1 MKKAT
6 RIGLWASGSL
16 VALAAIALGYAWQPA
31 IAPLEGTP
39 GPFSAEQIAR
49 GERLAALG
57 DCAVCHTREDGPRN
71 AGGRALPTPFGTI
84 YSSNL
89 TPDRASG
96 IGGWSYPA
104 FERAMRHGVARDG
117 SYLYPAFPY
126 TAFTRTRDEDL
137 KALYAYLMSQPAVHS
152 ETPANQLP
160 FPFDQRQL
168 MAGWNLLFLE
178 PGAYRDEPTRNQQWN
193 RGAYLAE
200 GLGHCSACHSPRNA
214 LGAEKSGS
222 AHFAGGEAEGWT
234 APALN
239 ASSPAPIA
247 GSEEAL
253 YAYRRHGYSA
263 YHGVA
268 SGPMAPVVGEGLA
281 KQSDE
286 DLRALAHYLASYAAA
301 PAGETDQQQA
311 QRLDRQG
318 YGRVQPPSGSGAR
331 LFAGACL
338 ACHHDGDGP
347 RFFGVRPS
355 LALNSNVHADSPDNL
370 LRIILDGIHSPAT
383 GALGYMPG
391 FRHSLDDRQVA
402 ALANYLRERFAGK
415 PAWPDLAAKAASL
428 RQQAAP

>member
-1 MKKAT
+1 
-6 RIGLWASGSL
+6 
-16 VALAAIALGYAWQPA
+16 
-31 IAPLEGTP
+31 
-39 GPFSAEQIAR
+39 
-49 GERLAALG
+49 
-57 DCAVCHTREDGPRN
+57 
-71 AGGRALPTPFGTI
+71 
-84 YSSNL
+84 
-89 TPDRASG
+89 
-96 IGGWSYPA
+96 
-104 FERAMRHGVARDG
+104 
-117 SYLYPAFPY
+117 
-126 TAFTRTRDEDL
+126 
-137 KALYAYLMSQPAVHS
+137 MSQPAVHS

-247 GSEEAL
+247 WSEEAL
-253 YAYRRHGYSA
+253 YAYLRHGYSA

-301 PAGETDQQQA
+301 PAGKPISNRRNAST
-311 QRLDRQG
+311 
-318 YGRVQPPSGSGAR
+318 GRATAACNRPAAAAR
-331 LFAGACL
+331 AC
-338 ACHHDGDGP
+338 
-347 RFFGVRPS
+347 
-355 LALNSNVHADSPDNL
+355 SP
-370 LRIILDGIHSPAT
+370 G
-383 GALGYMPG
+383 
-391 FRHSLDDRQVA
+391 
-402 ALANYLRERFAGK
+402 
-415 PAWPDLAAKAASL
+415 PAWPATMTATDRASSACVHPW
-428 RQQAAP
+428 R

>member
-57 DCAVCHTREDGPRN
+57 DCAVCHTREGGPRN

-200 GLGHCSACHSPRNA
+200 ASA
-214 LGAEKSGS
+214 
-222 AHFAGGEAEGWT
+222 
-234 APALN
+234 
-239 ASSPAPIA
+239 I
-247 GSEEAL
+247 
-253 YAYRRHGYSA
+253 
-263 YHGVA
+263 
-268 SGPMAPVVGEGLA
+268 
-281 KQSDE
+281 
-286 DLRALAHYLASYAAA
+286 AA
-301 PAGETDQQQA
+301 PATRRA
-311 QRLDRQG
+311 MR
-318 YGRVQPPSGSGAR
+318 SAR
-331 LFAGACL
+331 KSPAARTSP
-338 ACHHDGDGP
+338 AARRRAGP
-347 RFFGVRPS
+347 RQP
-355 LALNSNVHADSPDNL
+355 
-370 LRIILDGIHSPAT
+370 
-383 GALGYMPG
+383 
-391 FRHSLDDRQVA
+391 
-402 ALANYLRERFAGK
+402 
-415 PAWPDLAAKAASL
+415 
-428 RQQAAP
+428 

>member
-57 DCAVCHTREDGPRN
+57 DCAVCHTREGGPRN

-222 AHFAGGEAEGWT
+222 AQPRPGK
-234 APALN
+234 PISNRRN
-239 ASSPAPIA
+239 AST
-247 GSEEAL
+247 G
-253 YAYRRHGYSA
+253 
-263 YHGVA
+263 
-268 SGPMAPVVGEGLA
+268 
-281 KQSDE
+281 
-286 DLRALAHYLASYAAA
+286 RATAACNRPAAA
-301 PAGETDQQQA
+301 
-311 QRLDRQG
+311 
-318 YGRVQPPSGSGAR
+318 AR
-331 LFAGACL
+331 AC
-338 ACHHDGDGP
+338 
-347 RFFGVRPS
+347 
-355 LALNSNVHADSPDNL
+355 SP
-370 LRIILDGIHSPAT
+370 G
-383 GALGYMPG
+383 
-391 FRHSLDDRQVA
+391 
-402 ALANYLRERFAGK
+402 
-415 PAWPDLAAKAASL
+415 PAWPAIMTATGRASSACVHPW
-428 RQQAAP
+428 R

>member
-31 IAPLEGTP
+31 IGPLEGTP

-57 DCAVCHTREDGPRN
+57 DCAVCHTREGGPRN
-71 AGGRALPTPFGTI
+71 AGG
-84 YSSNL
+84 
-89 TPDRASG
+89 
-96 IGGWSYPA
+96 
-104 FERAMRHGVARDG
+104 RAMRHGVARDG

-247 GSEEAL
+247 WSEEAL
-253 YAYRRHGYSA
+253 YAYLRHGYSA

-383 GALGYMPG
+383 GDLGYMPS

-428 RQQAAP
+428 RRQAAP

>member
-1 MKKAT
+1 MQ
-6 RIGLWASGSL
+6 RLP
-16 VALAAIALGYAWQPA
+16 LAAQC
-31 IAPLEGTP
+31 
-39 GPFSAEQIAR
+39 AR
-49 GERLAALG
+49 RGKVRQ
-57 DCAVCHTREDGPRN
+57 
-71 AGGRALPTPFGTI
+71 RALRRRRGGG
-84 YSSNL
+84 L
-89 TPDRASG
+89 DRASL
-96 IGGWSYPA
+96 
-104 FERAMRHGVARDG
+104 ERQFAGAHRLERG
-117 SYLYPAFPY
+117 
-126 TAFTRTRDEDL
+126 
-137 KALYAYLMSQPAVHS
+137 ALYAYL
-152 ETPANQLP
+152 
-160 FPFDQRQL
+160 
-168 MAGWNLLFLE
+168 
-178 PGAYRDEPTRNQQWN
+178 
-193 RGAYLAE
+193 
-200 GLGHCSACHSPRNA
+200 
-214 LGAEKSGS
+214 
-222 AHFAGGEAEGWT
+222 
-234 APALN
+234 
-239 ASSPAPIA
+239 
-247 GSEEAL
+247 
-253 YAYRRHGYSA
+253 RHGYSA

-383 GALGYMPG
+383 GDLGYMPG

>member
-1 MKKAT
+1 MAWPAT
-6 RIGLWASGSL
+6 
-16 VALAAIALGYAWQPA
+16 AATCIRR
-31 IAPLEGTP
+31 
-39 GPFSAEQIAR
+39 S
-49 GERLAALG
+49 
-57 DCAVCHTREDGPRN
+57 H
-71 AGGRALPTPFGTI
+71 
-84 YSSNL
+84 
-89 TPDRASG
+89 
-96 IGGWSYPA
+96 
-104 FERAMRHGVARDG
+104 
-117 SYLYPAFPY
+117 

-247 GSEEAL
+247 WSEEAL
-253 YAYRRHGYSA
+253 YAYLRHGYSA

-383 GALGYMPG
+383 GDLGYMPG

-428 RQQAAP
+428 RRQAAP

>member
-31 IAPLEGTP
+31 IGPLEGTP

-57 DCAVCHTREDGPRN
+57 DCAVCHTREGGPRN

-168 MAGWNLLFLE
+168 MAG
-178 PGAYRDEPTRNQQWN
+178 
-193 RGAYLAE
+193 
-200 GLGHCSACHSPRNA
+200 
-214 LGAEKSGS
+214 
-222 AHFAGGEAEGWT
+222 
-234 APALN
+234 
-239 ASSPAPIA
+239 
-247 GSEEAL
+247 
-253 YAYRRHGYSA
+253 
-263 YHGVA
+263 
-268 SGPMAPVVGEGLA
+268 
-281 KQSDE
+281 
-286 DLRALAHYLASYAAA
+286 
-301 PAGETDQQQA
+301 
-311 QRLDRQG
+311 
-318 YGRVQPPSGSGAR
+318 
-331 LFAGACL
+331 
-338 ACHHDGDGP
+338 
-347 RFFGVRPS
+347 
-355 LALNSNVHADSPDNL
+355 
-370 LRIILDGIHSPAT
+370 
-383 GALGYMPG
+383 
-391 FRHSLDDRQVA
+391 
-402 ALANYLRERFAGK
+402 
-415 PAWPDLAAKAASL
+415 
-428 RQQAAP
+428 

>member
-31 IAPLEGTP
+31 IGPLEGTP

-57 DCAVCHTREDGPRN
+57 DCAVCHTREGGPRN

-168 MAGWNLLFLE
+168 MAGWNL
-178 PGAYRDEPTRNQQWN
+178 
-193 RGAYLAE
+193 
-200 GLGHCSACHSPRNA
+200 
-214 LGAEKSGS
+214 S

-247 GSEEAL
+247 WSEEAL
-253 YAYRRHGYSA
+253 YAYLRHGYSA

-383 GALGYMPG
+383 GDLGYMPG

>member
-1 MKKAT
+1 
-6 RIGLWASGSL
+6 
-16 VALAAIALGYAWQPA
+16 
-31 IAPLEGTP
+31 
-39 GPFSAEQIAR
+39 
-49 GERLAALG
+49 
-57 DCAVCHTREDGPRN
+57 
-71 AGGRALPTPFGTI
+71 GGG
-84 YSSNL
+84 
-89 TPDRASG
+89 
-96 IGGWSYPA
+96 
-104 FERAMRHGVARDG
+104 
-117 SYLYPAFPY
+117 
-126 TAFTRTRDEDL
+126 
-137 KALYAYLMSQPAVHS
+137 
-152 ETPANQLP
+152 
-160 FPFDQRQL
+160 
-168 MAGWNLLFLE
+168 
-178 PGAYRDEPTRNQQWN
+178 
-193 RGAYLAE
+193 
-200 GLGHCSACHSPRNA
+200 
-214 LGAEKSGS
+214 
-222 AHFAGGEAEGWT
+222 AEGWT

-247 GSEEAL
+247 WSEEAL
-253 YAYRRHGYSA
+253 YAYLRHGYSA

-281 KQSDE
+281 KQPDE

-383 GALGYMPG
+383 GDLGYMPG

-428 RQQAAP
+428 RRQAAP

>member
-1 MKKAT
+1 MAWPAT
-6 RIGLWASGSL
+6 
-16 VALAAIALGYAWQPA
+16 AATCIRR
-31 IAPLEGTP
+31 
-39 GPFSAEQIAR
+39 S
-49 GERLAALG
+49 
-57 DCAVCHTREDGPRN
+57 
-71 AGGRALPTPFGTI
+71 
-84 YSSNL
+84 L
-89 TPDRASG
+89 TPPSA
-96 IGGWSYPA
+96 
-104 FERAMRHGVARDG
+104 
-117 SYLYPAFPY
+117 
-126 TAFTRTRDEDL
+126 RTRDEDL

-247 GSEEAL
+247 WSEEAL
-253 YAYRRHGYSA
+253 YAYLRHGYSA

-383 GALGYMPG
+383 GDLGYMPG

>member
-31 IAPLEGTP
+31 IGPLEGTP

-57 DCAVCHTREDGPRN
+57 DCAVCHTREGGPRN

-168 MAGWNLLFLE
+168 MAGWNLLFLD

-222 AHFAGGEAEGWT
+222 AHFAGGEWQ
-234 APALN
+234 ALQW
-239 ASSPAPIA
+239 P
-247 GSEEAL
+247 
-253 YAYRRHGYSA
+253 
-263 YHGVA
+263 
-268 SGPMAPVVGEGLA
+268 
-281 KQSDE
+281 
-286 DLRALAHYLASYAAA
+286 
-301 PAGETDQQQA
+301 
-311 QRLDRQG
+311 
-318 YGRVQPPSGSGAR
+318 
-331 LFAGACL
+331 
-338 ACHHDGDGP
+338 
-347 RFFGVRPS
+347 RPS
-355 LALNSNVHADSPDNL
+355 A
-370 LRIILDGIHSPAT
+370 R
-383 GALGYMPG
+383 
-391 FRHSLDDRQVA
+391 
-402 ALANYLRERFAGK
+402 
-415 PAWPDLAAKAASL
+415 
-428 RQQAAP
+428 

>member
-1 MKKAT
+1 
-6 RIGLWASGSL
+6 
-16 VALAAIALGYAWQPA
+16 
-31 IAPLEGTP
+31 
-39 GPFSAEQIAR
+39 
-49 GERLAALG
+49 
-57 DCAVCHTREDGPRN
+57 
-71 AGGRALPTPFGTI
+71 
-84 YSSNL
+84 
-89 TPDRASG
+89 
-96 IGGWSYPA
+96 PA

-214 LGAEKSGS
+214 LGAEKSGN

-247 GSEEAL
+247 WSEEAL
-253 YAYRRHGYSA
+253 YAYLRHGYSA

-311 QRLDRQG
+311 QRLERQG

-383 GALGYMPG
+383 GDLGYMPG